1 MSRHSTLSMIGIAA
15 LMAAALVQP
24 GYAQAPAPAPAA
36 ARPPPPP
43 PSKDPM
49 AAPAGTYKIDKQHHS
64 IVARIG
70 HGGGFSFSTV
80 RFGATDGTL
89 TWDPAHIEASKVSVT
104 VDAKPNFAPI
114 VYGVDPGGPVLLN
127 TAMFPTA
134 TFVSTGIKRTGPA
147 TGQIMGDLTLMGQ
160 TKPVTIDAQLV
171 GAGRNGRG
179 APIVGFT
186 GTLKFK
192 RGDFGFTAMG
202 GGISNE
208 IELVI
213 DAEFDGPAG

>member
-1 MSRHSTLSMIGIAA
+1 MSRHTSLTMIGLA
-15 LMAAALVQP
+15 LGLAVVAVQP

-43 PSKDPM
+43 PSKDPA
-49 AAPAGTYKIDKQHHS
+49 AAPAGTYKLDKGHES
-64 IVARIG
+64 VVARIG

-80 RFGATDGTL
+80 RFGATEGTL
-89 TWDPAHIEASKVSVT
+89 TWDPAHIENSTVSVT
-104 VDAKPNFAPI
+104 VDTKPNFAPI
-114 VYGVDPGGPVLLN
+114 VYGIDPGGPTLLN
-127 TAMFPTA
+127 VAMFPTA
-134 TFVSTGIKRTGPA
+134 TFVSTGVKRTGPT
-147 TGQIMGDLTLMGQ
+147 TGQIMGNMTLMGQ
-160 TKPVTIDAQLV
+160 TKPVVIDAQLI

-179 APIVGFT
+179 VPIVGFT

-192 RGDFGFTAMG
+192 RGDFGFTSMAG
-202 GGISNE
+202 AVSND

>member
-15 LMAAALVQP
+15 LMATALAQP

-43 PSKDPM
+43 PSKDPA
-49 AAPAGTYKIDKQHHS
+49 AAPAGTYKLDKLHES

-70 HGGGFSFSTV
+70 HAGGFSYSTV

-89 TWDPAHIEASKVSVT
+89 TWDPAHIENSKVSVT
-104 VDAKPNFAPI
+104 VDTKPNYAPI
-114 VYGVDPGGPVLLN
+114 VYGVDPGGPGLLN
-127 TAMFPTA
+127 VAMFPTA
-134 TFVSTGIKRTGPA
+134 TFVSTGIKRTGPT
-147 TGQIMGDLTLMGQ
+147 TGQIMGNMTFMGQ
-160 TKPVTIDAQLV
+160 TKPVVIDAQLV

-179 APIVGFT
+179 VPIVGFT
-186 GTLKFK
+186 GTMKFK
-192 RGDFGFTAMG
+192 RGDFGFTAG
-202 GGISNE
+202 AGGISND